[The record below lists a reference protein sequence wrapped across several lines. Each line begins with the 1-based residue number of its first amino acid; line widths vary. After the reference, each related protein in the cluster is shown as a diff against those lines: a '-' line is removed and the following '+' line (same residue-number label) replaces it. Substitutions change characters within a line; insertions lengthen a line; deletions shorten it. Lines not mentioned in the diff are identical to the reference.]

1 MGSTDSRG
9 FIRAIN
15 ANHSHVCGINGAIG
29 MFPLSCTES
38 FPRMWDQLHAISE
51 FRQFVRIIPTYVGS
65 TSLSRRICIRYSNHS
80 HVCGINVIHHFALS
94 SFSESFPRMWDQQ
107 RNISITVDGDRIIP
121 TYVGSTYASLPFSLY
136 TSNHSHVCGINPS
149 TTNSRPQKSESF
161 PRMWDQLVEN
171 ILAAD
176 VSRIIPTY
184 VGSTFFVGSVFKFDA
199 NHSHVCGINE
209 CSLHGCTEFDE
220 SFPRMWDQLLFLHY
234 INHGIRII
242 PTYVGSTRGFK
253 NLMQITTNHSHVCG
267 INA

>member
-1 MGSTDSRG
+1 
-9 FIRAIN
+9 
-15 ANHSHVCGINGAIG
+15 

-65 TSLSRRICIRYSNHS
+65 TRPDSTIGITCSNHS

-161 PRMWDQLVEN
+161 PRMWDQLSRLSNFNVC
-171 ILAAD
+171 D
-176 VSRIIPTY
+176 RIIPTY
-184 VGSTFFVGSVFKFDA
+184 VGSTSRKY
-199 NHSHVCGINE
+199 I
-209 CSLHGCTEFDE
+209 GC
-220 SFPRMWDQLLFLHY
+220 R
-234 INHGIRII
+234 
-242 PTYVGSTRGFK
+242 
-253 NLMQITTNHSHVCG
+253 C
-267 INA
+267 